1 VGRKPNVELMKL
13 VAQYWLL
20 GYSPKMIAD
29 AVARDTGRR
38 YSPKYIAKKVWELK
52 RRGLLGKAP
61 GGQLWEKV
69 AANLEGARLRV
80 IYVQDLVKD
89 LKAAPAVPTAVK
101 EKLEK
106 LAQELETVPQL
117 LDDARVNLNHLM
129 WLYSGVR
136 VVRR

>member
-1 VGRKPNVELMKL
+1 MGRKPNVELMRL

-38 YSPKYIAKKVWELK
+38 YSPRYIAKKVWEMK

-69 AANLEGARLRV
+69 AASLEGARLRT
-80 IYVQDLVKD
+80 IYVLDLARD
-89 LKAAPAVPTAVK
+89 LRHAPAAPAAVK
-101 EKLEK
+101 EKLAK
-106 LAQELETVPQL
+106 LIEELETVPQL
-117 LDDARVNLNHLM
+117 LDDARSNLSHLM

-136 VVRR
+136 VVRK

>member
-1 VGRKPNVELMKL
+1 MRL

-38 YSPKYIAKKVWELK
+38 YSPKYIAKKVWEMK
-52 RRGLLGKAP
+52 RKGLLGKAS

-69 AANLEGARLRV
+69 AADLEGARLRT
-80 IYVQDLVKD
+80 IYVLDLARD
-89 LKAAPAVPTAVK
+89 LKLAPAVPAAVK
-101 EKLEK
+101 EKLAK
-106 LAQELETVPQL
+106 LVEELEAVPQL
-117 LDDARVNLNHLM
+117 LDDARLSLNHLM

-136 VVRR
+136 VIRK